1 MRAGQGTR
9 RLCHKPNGR
18 EALPA
23 CNPGVGSGAA
33 ENLLNP
39 LGRSYR
45 SRSAAGSDSEARL
58 ESATDSLPG
67 SKASEG
73 EAK

>member
-1 MRAGQGTR
+1 MRAGHGAR
-9 RLCHKPNGR
+9 GLCHNPNGR

-23 CNPGVGSGAA
+23 CDPAVGAGAA
-33 ENLLNP
+33 ENLPNP

-45 SRSAAGSDSEARL
+45 SRSAAGSESRARL